1 MLCRALTPYPKKRTQ
16 NAQPEASA
24 YTESQ
29 ALVTKPEAAVVQPE
43 APTTIPKKSS
53 KSKEPN
59 QQRPVG
65 GPLRT
70 GLDKLTRSVERGVDR
85 QILGAQVRAYGMPP
99 STSSSKQTTNI
110 GSIQEKHV
118 AFAV

>member
-29 ALVTKPEAAVVQPE
+29 ALVTKPEAAVIQPE
-43 APTTIPKKSS
+43 APAKKSEKSS
-53 KSKEPN
+53 KSTKAT

-70 GLDKLTRSVERGVDR
+70 GLEKLTRSVERGVDR